1 MNVLVVKLSS
11 IGDIVH
17 CLPAVAA
24 IRRNHPNSKIT
35 WIAERR
41 SSEILKDSPAIDHLI
56 QIDSRFKGGIES
68 YATTL
73 RDLFSN
79 LKELRANSFDVA
91 IDFQGLM
98 KSAVIA
104 RASGAKEIW
113 GFGKESLRE
122 KESRV
127 FLDRTVEAE
136 DRHHVIVKNLIL
148 AENALGFSAPRD
160 DFAFPISTS
169 SNEDAFAESISLE
182 MNGAFAI
189 LNPAGGWVTK
199 LWPPEMFGALSDLLL
214 ERAGLKSV
222 ITTGPGEESLA
233 RRIRESARNTS
244 LKFISPSLKEF
255 HALAKKSAV
264 YVGGDTGPTHIAI
277 AAGARVV
284 GIFGPTEWWR
294 NGSVNALDLC
304 VERNDI
310 SCRENCHRRT
320 CDKWI
325 CLDIRPDVVA
335 DAVIGRIASEK

>member
-1 MNVLVVKLSS
+1 MKVLVVKLSS

-24 IRRNHPNSKIT
+24 IRQAHPNSKIT

-41 SSEILKDSPAIDHLI
+41 SSEILVDSPAIDRLI
-56 QIDSRFKGGIES
+56 QIDSRFKGGLKS
-68 YATTL
+68 YTATL
-73 RDLFSN
+73 RGLFSN
-79 LKELRANSFDVA
+79 LKELRANSFDIA

-136 DRHHVIVKNLIL
+136 NRHHVIVKNLIL
-148 AENALGFSAPRD
+148 AENALGFMSSRD
-160 DFAFPISTS
+160 DLKFPISNS
-169 SNEDAFAESISLE
+169 VEDKSFADSIAME
-182 MNGAFAI
+182 MDGAFVI
-189 LNPAGGWVTK
+189 LNPGGGWVTK
-199 LWPPEMFGALSDLLL
+199 LWPPEMFGTLSDLLL

-222 ITTGPGEESLA
+222 ITTGPGEEELA
-233 RRIRESARNTS
+233 RRIRESARNKS
-244 LKFISPSLKEF
+244 LKFISPSLKQF
-255 HALAKKSAV
+255 HALARKAAA
-264 YVGGDTGPTHIAI
+264 YVGGDTGPTHIAV
-277 AAGARVV
+277 ATGARVI

-294 NGSVNALDLC
+294 NGSVNAFDIC

-335 DAVIGRIASEK
+335 DAVINRIASER